1 MKRNKKIDWGLVGWV
16 AFIAVFALIMIICIV
31 IKIWVFFEY
40 GDMPIT
46 EVPTWAIPW
55 LTN

>member
-1 MKRNKKIDWGLVGWV
+1 MKKLKKIDWELVGWV
-16 AFIAVFALIMIICIV
+16 TFIVIFVLIMIVCIA
-31 IKIWVFFEY
+31 IKVWVFFEY